1 MTKTEN
7 TTTDTRAVLGVF
19 GVRAVEPRRPLG
31 YRSAG
36 KPRVFGAIACGAGH
50 GAAAPACAFGA
61 GAQ

>member
-19 GVRAVEPRRPLG
+19 GARAVESLRPLR

-36 KPRVFGAIACGAGH
+36 KSRTFGAIDCGAGH